1 MGGEAETIETNEND
15 RTESRD
21 RALWIGGLT
30 LRPRLAQR
38 AGGALPDSLG
48 KGKRFQHVKT
58 CSKPPVHFSAL
69 IQHQHTH
76 RQQIKK
82 ENEQNIM

>member
-1 MGGEAETIETNEND
+1 METNEND

-58 CSKPPVHFSAL
+58 WSKPPVHSSAL
-69 IQHQHTH
+69 TTTNTH

-82 ENEQNIM
+82 ENEQNIMCTRPTH